1 MEEKETIHINLLTE
15 LTGNL
20 ISEESEWEEEWTE
33 NDAYGMPL
41 DGTDLAWYES
51 AIREELN
58 RYGEDDLMQYF
69 DGSESIHGKIQSA
82 VVTVEN
88 KDGILY
94 GCTKLELN
102 EFLNPEEL
110 KELGDY
116 ITGQYSDGWGEGFEQ
131 QDIQVEEGI
140 LNVHFWHP
148 GMERA
153 KMQEETKTQ
162 NETQTEKSH
171 LNKPRPKL
179 RLLGHDGNIF
189 SIMSDASILLKNN
202 DQTAEAKEM
211 CKRVLESGDYVFK
224 FYSDAEIKRLNEH
237 IFKMDEQICRA
248 LIIHQLLGTRISDTL
263 TLKTDCLSMRNNRYF
278 IRIDQVKS
286 VTYEKAISEEVAQLI
301 MKAIDYTKER
311 YGETTYIFAKKDDPT
326 RPYQYSM
333 IQNQIMTMIR
343 QEDIRDDNG
352 EFLKFGTHIFRHCY
366 GKKLTEMHV
375 DDWMIAKLLGHTSI
389 YSVHHYRKIGNK
401 LMADETRAAREKMD
415 MILLDII
422 EGWDDYE
429 I

>member
-20 ISEESEWEEEWTE
+20 ISEESEWEEDWSESDE
-33 NDAYGMPL
+33 YGMPL
-41 DGTDLAWYES
+41 DGTELADYED
-51 AIREELN
+51 AIREELE

-102 EFLNPEEL
+102 EFLSQEEL
-110 KELGDY
+110 QEFTEY

-131 QDIQVEEGI
+131 RDIKVDGGM

-202 DQTAEAKEM
+202 DQTPEAKEM
-211 CKRVLESGDYVFK
+211 CKRELESGDYYK
-224 FYSDAEIKRLNEH
+224 AL
-237 IFKMDEQICRA
+237 
-248 LIIHQLLGTRISDTL
+248 LIISEYVETELSPPPKENKRTKKKHQP
-263 TLKTDCLSMRNNRYF
+263 
-278 IRIDQVKS
+278 
-286 VTYEKAISEEVAQLI
+286 
-301 MKAIDYTKER
+301 ER
-311 YGETTYIFAKKDDPT
+311 
-326 RPYQYSM
+326 
-333 IQNQIMTMIR
+333 
-343 QEDIRDDNG
+343 
-352 EFLKFGTHIFRHCY
+352 
-366 GKKLTEMHV
+366 
-375 DDWMIAKLLGHTSI
+375 
-389 YSVHHYRKIGNK
+389 
-401 LMADETRAAREKMD
+401 
-415 MILLDII
+415 
-422 EGWDDYE
+422 
-429 I
+429 